1 MSQKYY
7 VGLDMGTGSLGWAVT
22 DQEYNIIRKH
32 GKALWGSRLFEMAKT
47 AEERRM
53 HRTAR
58 RRGDREKWRIQIL
71 QEIFSEE
78 ISKVDP
84 GFFLR
89 MKESKYWPEDKRDMD
104 GKCPELPYALF
115 VDADYTDKDYHKE
128 FPTIYHLRKK
138 LMETDEMPDIR
149 LVYLAL
155 HHMMKHR
162 GHFLLSGDIANIR
175 KFDTTF
181 SQFVEKVR
189 NEELDFYLE
198 FDEES
203 MTKMEELLK
212 DKAVSK
218 SDKKKRLIKELK
230 ASTKCEKALLNL
242 IVGGTVKLSEIFSD
256 DELAECEK
264 PSISFADSTYDDYK
278 DTVASDLAERYIII
292 EAAKAVYDWS
302 VLADIMG
309 SHDSLSD
316 AKVEIY
322 EKHHEDLNLLKKL
335 VKKYCDRDVYQD
347 IFVNPESKLCN
358 YPAYIG
364 VTKRNGKKVD
374 LTGKRCNKED
384 FYKFL
389 KKNLKALDGVVSG
402 KDAEILA
409 NINADIEQGTFLPKQ
424 VNKDNSVLP
433 YQVHEFELKEILENL
448 KSKSELIEK
457 NADKILQ
464 TFKFRIPYYVGPL
477 NVIKDVHDP
486 KFSWAVRRTDEKI
499 YPWNFE
505 EVIDTEAS
513 AQKFIRRMT
522 NKCTYLYGED
532 VLPKESLLY
541 SKFMVLNEL
550 NNLRIN
556 GDKPSIELKQKIY
569 EEVFQKNRKVTLA
582 KLKRYLILE
591 GIADKNVDITGID
604 GDFKATLTSYHDFK
618 EKLSGAELTDA
629 EKEDIILN
637 VTLFGEDK
645 KLLKSRVTKTYP
657 QLTEKQVKA
666 IGGLSY
672 NGWGRLSREFLE
684 NIVAADPE
692 TGEVWTIIRA
702 LWESNDNLMQLLG
715 SKYEF
720 KDKVDE
726 HNKSDE
732 EVNLSYK
739 TVEELFVSP
748 AVKRQIWQTLSVVKE
763 IQKVMGGPPER
774 IFVEMTRKDLN
785 NTSNSSKKNGRT
797 ASRRTALQELYKHCK
812 NEERQWVEELNAYED
827 NQLRSDRLYLYYTQK
842 GRCMYTGDPI
852 ELQDL
857 WNKNKY
863 DIDHI
868 YPQSKVMD
876 DSIENRV
883 LVKRVNNAEKS
894 DRYPLSTSIQNK
906 MKPFW
911 KSLLEGGFIGKE
923 KYNRLVRTSEFSADE
938 LAGFIARQLV
948 ETSQS
953 TKIVADILNQAFK
966 ESKIIYSK
974 AGNVSRFRKEFD
986 LLKVRDLNDLH
997 HAKDAYLN
1005 IVVGNTYYVKFTQN
1019 ASWFVKK
1026 YPGRSYNLKTMF
1038 TSGRDVER
1046 NGEIAWKGGSDG
1058 TIATVRRTMSKNN
1071 ILVTRK
1077 SYKVSGELFDQQLMK
1092 KGKGQL
1098 PVKSSEERLTSIGKY
1113 GGYNKVSGAY
1123 YALVESE
1130 DKKGNLIRTLE
1141 EVPIYLSKQVEKD
1154 ESIYLRYLVENKGLK
1169 KPRVI
1174 IKCIKKDT
1182 LFKINGFPLYLSGRT
1197 GQSLIYKCAGQL
1209 ILEKEYSDLIKKI
1222 LKYVDGTKVDKNLKL
1237 VKNDGIT
1244 KDALLALYDELL
1256 SKLEQSIYKKRPN
1269 NQYDSLAK
1277 NRSKVNELSCEKLC
1291 LLISEVLHLFQCRS
1305 GSSDLS
1311 LIGGTGRAGIIQI
1324 SNNISR
1330 CEECVIVNQSP
1341 TGIFENEIDLKTV

>member
-128 FPTIYHLRKK
+128 FPTIYHLRKM

-189 NEELDFYLE
+189 NEELDFHLE

-278 DTVASDLAERYIII
+278 DTVSSDLAERYIII

-477 NVIKDVHDP
+477 NVIKDVNDP

-556 GDKPSIELKQKIY
+556 GDKPSVELKQKIY
-569 EEVFQKNRKVTLA
+569 EEVFQKNRKVTLT

-645 KLLKSRVTKTYP
+645 KLLKRRVTKTYP

-666 IGGLSY
+666 IGSLSY

-702 LWESNDNLMQLLG
+702 LWESNDNLMQLLS

-774 IFVEMTRKDLN
+774 IFVEVAREKQESKRTVSRK
-785 NTSNSSKKNGRT
+785 S
-797 ASRRTALQELYKHCK
+797 ALQELYKKCK
-812 NEERQWVEELNAYED
+812 VEERELTEQLDAQED
-827 NQLRSDRLYLYYTQK
+827 SKLRSDRLYLYYTQK
-842 GRCMYTGDPI
+842 GKCMYTGEPI
-852 ELQDL
+852 HIEDL
-857 WNKNKY
+857 WDKNKY

-868 YPQSKVMD
+868 YPQSKVKD

-883 LVKRVNNAEKS
+883 LVKRVDNAEKS

-948 ETSQS
+948 ETRQS
-953 TKIVADILNQAFK
+953 TKIVADVLRQAFDGT
-966 ESKIIYSK
+966 EVVYSK
-974 AGNVSRFRKEFD
+974 AGNVSDFRKDYD

-1005 IVVGNTYYVKFTQN
+1005 IVVGNTYFVKFTKD
-1019 ASWFVKK
+1019 AAWFVKK
-1026 YPGRSYNLKTMF
+1026 YPGRSYNLKKMF
-1038 TSGRDVER
+1038 TSGKDVER

-1058 TIATVRRTMSKNN
+1058 TIATVRKTMSKNN

-1098 PVKSSEERLTSIGKY
+1098 PVKSSEERLSSIGKY

-1130 DKKGNLIRTLE
+1130 DKKENLIRTLE

-1154 ESIYLRYLVENKGLK
+1154 ESVYLRYLVENKGLK

-1197 GQSLIYKCAGQL
+1197 GQQLIFKCGAQL
-1209 ILEKEYSDLIKKI
+1209 ILEKRYSNLLKKV
-1222 LKYVDGTKVDKNLKL
+1222 LNYTGRAQEDKN
-1237 VKNDGIT
+1237 VKISERDSIEKSNLIE
-1244 KDALLALYDELL
+1244 LYDELIH
-1256 SKLEQSIYKKRPN
+1256 KLEASIFAKRPN
-1269 NQYDSLAK
+1269 NQCEFLCESGKHLMT
-1277 NRSKVNELSCEKLC
+1277 LSCEEIC
-1291 LLISEVLHLFQCRS
+1291 MVISEVLHLFQCKNTIS
-1305 GSSDLS
+1305 NLK
-1311 LIGGTGRAGIIQI
+1311 LIGGVPQAGSIKLSKNITKNDEVKIIY
-1324 SNNISR
+1324 
-1330 CEECVIVNQSP
+1330 QSP

>member
-1 MSQKYY
+1 MNQKYY

-47 AEERRM
+47 AEDRRM

-71 QEIFSEE
+71 QEIFADE

-89 MKESKYWPEDKRDMD
+89 MKESKYWPEDKRDMN
-104 GKCPELPYALF
+104 GNCPDLPYALF
-115 VDADYTDKDYHKE
+115 VDKDYTDKDYHKE
-128 FPTIYHLRKK
+128 FPTIYHLRKM
-138 LMETDEMPDIR
+138 LMETDEMPDVR

-181 SQFVEKVR
+181 SQLVEKVR
-189 NEELDFYLE
+189 NEELDFHLE

-203 MTKMEELLK
+203 MSMIEELLK
-212 DKAVSK
+212 NKAVSK
-218 SDKKKRLIKELK
+218 SDKKKRLIKDLK

-256 DELAECEK
+256 DELSECEK
-264 PSISFADSTYDDYK
+264 SSISFADTTYDDYK
-278 DTVASDLAERYIII
+278 ENVESDLAERYIII

-322 EKHHEDLNLLKKL
+322 EKHHEDLAVLKKL
-335 VKKYCDRDVYQD
+335 VKKYCDNDVYQN

-358 YPAYIG
+358 YAAYIG
-364 VTKRNGKKVD
+364 VTKHNGKKVA
-374 LTGKRCNKED
+374 LTGKRCNQED

-389 KKNLKALDGVVSG
+389 KKNLKSLEGAVSG
-402 KDAEILA
+402 KDADTLA
-409 NINADIEQGTFLPKQ
+409 RINEDIELGNFLPKQ

-433 YQVHEFELKEILENL
+433 YQVHEFELKQILGNL
-448 KSKSELIEK
+448 RNKSEFIAE

-477 NVIKDVHDP
+477 NVVKDVNDP
-486 KFSWAVRRTDEKI
+486 KFSWAVRKSEEKI

-541 SKFMVLNEL
+541 AKFMVLNEL

-556 GDKPSIELKQKIY
+556 GDKPSVELKQKIY
-569 EEVFQKNRKVTLA
+569 EDVFQKNRKVTLK
-582 KLKRYLILE
+582 KLKRYLIME
-591 GIADKNVDITGID
+591 GIADKNVDITGVD
-604 GDFKATLTSYHDFK
+604 GDFKASLTAYHDFK
-618 EKLSGAELTDA
+618 EKLFGAELSDA
-629 EKEDIILN
+629 DKEDIILN

-645 KLLKSRVTKTYP
+645 KLLKQRVVKMYP
-657 QLTEKQVKA
+657 HLTEKQVKA
-666 IGGLSY
+666 IGSLSY

-684 NIVAADPE
+684 NIEAADPE
-692 TGEVWTIIRA
+692 TGEAWTIIRA
-702 LWESNDNLMQLLG
+702 LWESNDNLMQLLS

-726 HNKSDE
+726 HNKSDK
-732 EVNLSYK
+732 EVTLSYK
-739 TVEELFVSP
+739 TVENLFVSP

-763 IQKVMGGPPER
+763 IQKVMGCPPER
-774 IFVEMTRKDLN
+774 IFVEVAREKQESKRTVSRK
-785 NTSNSSKKNGRT
+785 S
-797 ASRRTALQELYKHCK
+797 ALQELYKRCK
-812 NEERQWVEELNAYED
+812 VEEKELAEQLDAHED

-842 GRCMYTGDPI
+842 GKCMYTGEPI
-852 ELQDL
+852 HIEDIFD
-857 WNKNKY
+857 KNKY

-868 YPQSKVMD
+868 YPQSKVKD
-876 DSIENRV
+876 DSVENRV
-883 LVKRVNNAEKS
+883 LVKRVDNAEKS
-894 DRYPLSTSIQNK
+894 DRYPLSANIQNK

-911 KSLLEGGFIGKE
+911 KSLLEGGFIDKE
-923 KYNRLVRTSEFSADE
+923 KYNRLVRTSEFSSDE

-948 ETSQS
+948 ETRQS
-953 TKIVADILNQAFK
+953 TKIVADVLRQVFADSEIV
-966 ESKIIYSK
+966 YSK
-974 AGNVSRFRKEFD
+974 AGNVSDFRRDFD

-1005 IVVGNTYYVKFTQN
+1005 IVVGNTYFVKFTKD
-1019 ASWFVKK
+1019 ASWFIKK
-1026 YPGRSYNLKTMF
+1026 YPGRSYNLKKMF
-1038 TSGRDVER
+1038 TSKKDVER
-1046 NGEIAWKGGSDG
+1046 NGEIAWKAGDNG
-1058 TIATVRRTMSKNN
+1058 TIATVKQTMNKNN

-1077 SYKVSGELFDQQLMK
+1077 TYKVSGELFDQQLMK

-1098 PVKSSEERLTSIGKY
+1098 PVKSSDDRLTSIEKY

-1123 YALVESE
+1123 FALVESE
-1130 DKKGNLIRTLE
+1130 DKKGKLIRTLE
-1141 EVPIYLSKQVEKD
+1141 EVPIYLANRAEKD
-1154 ESIYLRYLVENKGLK
+1154 EGVYLRYLVETKGVK
-1169 KPRVI
+1169 NPRVI

-1197 GQSLIYKCAGQL
+1197 GKQLIFKCGGQL
-1209 ILEKEYSDLIKKI
+1209 ILSKKHSDLMKKI
-1222 LKYVDGTKVDKNLKL
+1222 LKYVEHQRENKNLKL
-1237 VKNDGIT
+1237 FEKDGIT
-1244 KDALLALYDELL
+1244 KGELLDLYDEFII
-1256 SKLEQSIYKKRPN
+1256 KLEKSIYRNRPN
-1269 NQYDSLAK
+1269 NQVETLEKNKERAK
-1277 NRSKVNELSCEKLC
+1277 EISCEELC
-1291 LLISEVLHLFQCRS
+1291 ILLSEVLHLFQCRS
-1305 GSSDLS
+1305 GSSNLS
-1311 LIGGTGRAGIIQI
+1311 IIGATPHAGIILI
-1324 SNNISR
+1324 NNNITN
-1330 CEECVIVNQSP
+1330 CGQIHIINQSP
-1341 TGIFENEIDLKTV
+1341 TGIFEKEIDLKTV